1 MYRKKS
7 LLIKMPTQN
16 ENYSTIKNVC
26 FKAIKT
32 QKTRITGRH
41 NTYNIVYRHLESWT
55 VHTENCTVHIWK
67 KKPPTHIQTVLRQPH
82 TLNARLNTIS
92 LPEWN
97 T

>member
-1 MYRKKS
+1 
-7 LLIKMPTQN
+7 MPTQN

-41 NTYNIVYRHLESWT
+41 KHIYHCLQTDTLKVEQYTLKIVQYRYIYE
-55 VHTENCTVHIWK
+55 K
-67 KKPPTHIQTVLRQPH
+67 KNPPTHIQTVLRQPH

-92 LPEWN
+92 LPE
-97 T
+97 